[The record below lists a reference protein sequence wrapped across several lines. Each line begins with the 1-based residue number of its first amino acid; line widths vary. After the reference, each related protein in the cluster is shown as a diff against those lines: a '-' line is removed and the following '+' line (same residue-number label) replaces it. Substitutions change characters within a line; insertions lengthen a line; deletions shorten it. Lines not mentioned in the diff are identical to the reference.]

1 MTPIATRFR
10 FLALLISLVLPVVGV
25 GPARGDILVTYDF
38 ATATADPTERTGPG
52 FAPAIVDPDVTATD
66 VSLSDDLPVP
76 AEPFIA
82 DRDPKY
88 GRPVLRI
95 DPGPDSTSKDEAIA
109 GGKFFE
115 FTVTADPDFS
125 LYLDSLTFLSARG
138 GASTP
143 RGWVL
148 RSSVDDFASNIDTQL
163 VGTQRPDLTLFT
175 VDLSDPQFQ
184 DLSEVTFRIYT
195 FVPFGG
201 QSLEYVDVTLNGIV
215 IPEVR

>member
-1 MTPIATRFR
+1 MTPLAARFR
-10 FLALLISLVLPVVGV
+10 FLALLIGLVLPVVGA
-25 GPARGDILVTYDF
+25 GPAWGDILAAYDF

-76 AEPFIA
+76 AETFIA
-82 DRDPKY
+82 DRAPKY

-95 DPGPDSTSKDEAIA
+95 DPGPDSASKDEGIA
-109 GGKFFE
+109 GAKFYE
-115 FTVTADPDFS
+115 VAVTADSDFC
-125 LYLDSLTFLSARG
+125 LCLDSLTFLSARG

-163 VGTQRPDLTLFT
+163 VETQRPDLTQFA

-195 FVPFGG
+195 FV
-201 QSLEYVDVTLNGIV
+201 
-215 IPEVR
+215 